1 MVGFA
6 ASFIFWNILNFIV
19 MSLNLPDKH
28 LKREDYLDLRNR
40 IVSFFHGTMSLF
52 LSGYHYYFL
61 LGECGQA
68 NSDFEKLII
77 LNSAG
82 YFTYDFVAMAY
93 FGLLDKGM
101 FVHHFMCILGMLIC
115 LYENISANYLVAGLF
130 ISEISNPI
138 MHARM
143 VLKHLGLRYT
153 KAYEVSE
160 FSYIMLYTFGRIFI
174 GTSVMIK
181 TLTC

>member
-1 MVGFA
+1 
-6 ASFIFWNILNFIV
+6 
-19 MSLNLPDKH
+19 
-28 LKREDYLDLRNR
+28 
-40 IVSFFHGTMSLF
+40 
-52 LSGYHYYFL
+52 
-61 LGECGQA
+61 
-68 NSDFEKLII
+68 
-77 LNSAG
+77 
-82 YFTYDFVAMAY
+82 MAY

-101 FVHHFMCILGMLIC
+101 FVHHFMCVIGMSTC

-138 MHARM
+138 MHVRM

-153 KAYEVSE
+153 KSYEVSE